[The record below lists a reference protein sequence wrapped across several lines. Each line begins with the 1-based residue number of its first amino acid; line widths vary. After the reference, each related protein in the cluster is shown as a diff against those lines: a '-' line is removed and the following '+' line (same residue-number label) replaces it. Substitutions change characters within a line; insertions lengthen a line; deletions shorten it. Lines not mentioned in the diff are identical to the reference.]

1 MSKEEKDLI
10 RNDQVHNSIS
20 LEKLTYPAILLLLAQ
35 IEAHGYDIIQRLNHL
50 EYIDG
55 ELETATVYRI
65 LRRMEQDNVIVS
77 NWEHGEFGP
86 ARRKYRLT
94 QQGLNLLD
102 EWFTSLQLRKQQI
115 ELFLN
120 SYKEYI
126 IIKND

>member
-1 MSKEEKDLI
+1 MSKEEKYLTK
-10 RNDQVHNSIS
+10 NCPTSNSIS

-50 EYIDG
+50 EYIEG

-86 ARRKYRLT
+86 ARRKYKLT
-94 QQGLNLLD
+94 EQGLKLLD
-102 EWFTSLQLRKQQI
+102 EWVTSLQLRRKQI

-120 SYKEYI
+120 SYKDI
-126 IIKND
+126 IIEND

>member
-1 MSKEEKDLI
+1 MSKEEKGLTK
-10 RNDQVHNSIS
+10 NCNVNHSIS
-20 LEKLTYPAILLLLAQ
+20 LEKLTYPAILLLLTQ

-50 EYIDG
+50 EYIEG

-65 LRRMEQDNVIVS
+65 LRRMEQDDVIVS

-86 ARRKYRLT
+86 ARRKYKIT
-94 QQGLNLLD
+94 QQGLQLLD
-102 EWFTSLQLRKQQI
+102 EWVTSLQLRSQQI